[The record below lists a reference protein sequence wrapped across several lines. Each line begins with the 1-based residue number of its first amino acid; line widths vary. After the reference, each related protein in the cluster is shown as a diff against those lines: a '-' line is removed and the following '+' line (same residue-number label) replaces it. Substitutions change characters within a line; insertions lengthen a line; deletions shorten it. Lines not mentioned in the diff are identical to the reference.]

1 MFVERAIVSRRAGI
15 LILLALVFLA
25 APLGAVAPAQ
35 EAQTPPSVQ
44 DFVKLRDDP
53 AVRSWLAQAR
63 SAQEATSSSKHIAD
77 SIQMASRLSGIREHL
92 AKVVVAIP
100 QFPSELRRASGLL
113 LQELRNLGLSTVMA
127 LIGGFAALGYGSER
141 LFWRVTKRSRLW
153 IRHHPMT
160 TVADRLRMIT
170 MRLGFG
176 SLVVAIFGLGSVGA
190 FLLFEWRPLLRQVA
204 IAYLAAAVLFRLT
217 LVLGRVVLVP
227 NGTVDLDDLARF
239 RVVPMPAEHARF
251 WQRRLGLFIGYWAFG
266 RATAAV
272 SQGDRARPE
281 LRGRLRHGSVVPCL
295 AQAQRLVG

>member
-1 MFVERAIVSRRAGI
+1 
-15 LILLALVFLA
+15 
-25 APLGAVAPAQ
+25 
-35 EAQTPPSVQ
+35 
-44 DFVKLRDDP
+44 
-53 AVRSWLAQAR
+53 
-63 SAQEATSSSKHIAD
+63 
-77 SIQMASRLSGIREHL
+77 
-92 AKVVVAIP
+92 
-100 QFPSELRRASGLL
+100 
-113 LQELRNLGLSTVMA
+113 
-127 LIGGFAALGYGSER
+127 
-141 LFWRVTKRSRLW
+141 
-153 IRHHPMT
+153 MT

-190 FLLFEWRPLLRQVA
+190 FLLFDWRPLLRQVA